1 MYTILH
7 ISDLHR
13 TGGEPISNHELL
25 SSLVADFERSAREE
39 PGVTRPDGIVVSG
52 DLVEGLPLESDTYP
66 QGLREQYQEATELLV
81 SLSNEFLDG
90 DRSRVV
96 IVPGNHDVD
105 WNGARIAFEVE
116 DKEASDPRSL
126 MSSPETSYRWSWS
139 SRQMFRIANIDRYQQ
154 RFEYFNDMY
163 SAFYNGVSLAYP
175 VDPEQPWNLFNLD
188 GGNIRVSAFNSC
200 VINDCFSNLGH
211 IRSVDLAECHLEM
224 RRVGRQGCLPIAVW
238 HHGVGGPPLASD
250 YIDPATVKQMID
262 KGFRLGLHG
271 HRHDS
276 TLSPVDLFVS
286 TKETM
291 AVIGAGSLCSGPRA
305 LPHGVNRRYNVIQID
320 RGEGTGR
327 VHVREMNQP
336 NIWGPGQLFESG
348 GQSHVSIDWTPS
360 SLEMVDQR
368 RSGGSIIKRAD
379 EIERLVDFGRLDE
392 ARELL
397 LADVAMTA
405 TYKRRLLAKLLRQAE
420 AWPDLK
426 NLLRRPENDE
436 ELAMYAMAAERSG
449 DMAGVDEV
457 LRTGEASGEFNAQL
471 IAELQQRVW
480 ARSRLER

>member
-13 TGGEPISNHELL
+13 TGGEPISNLELL

-39 PGVTRPDGIVVSG
+39 PGVTRPDAIVVSG
-52 DLVEGLPLESDTYP
+52 DLVEGLPLESSTYP
-66 QGLREQYQEATELLV
+66 QGLRAQYQEATELLV

-90 DRSRVV
+90 DRSRVI

-105 WNGARIAFEVE
+105 WNGAWKAFEVE

-126 MSSPETSYRWSWS
+126 MSNPDTTYRWSWS
-139 SRQMFRIANIDRYQQ
+139 SRQMFRIANMEHYQQ
-154 RFEYFNDMY
+154 RFKYFNEVY
-163 SAFYNGVSLAYP
+163 SAFYNGVCLAYP
-175 VDPEQPWNLFNLD
+175 VDPERPWNLFDLD
-188 GGNIRVSAFNSC
+188 GGNILVSTFNSC
-200 VINDCFSNLGH
+200 VINDCFPNLGH

-224 RRVGRQGCLPIAVW
+224 RRVGQQGCLPIAVW

-250 YIDPATVKQMID
+250 YVDPATVKQMVD

-276 TLSPVDLFVS
+276 TLSPVDLCVS
-286 TKETM
+286 TKEKM
-291 AVIGAGSLCSGPRA
+291 AVIGAGSLCSGPQT
-305 LPHGVNRRYNVIQID
+305 LPHGVNRRYNVLQID
-320 RGEGTGR
+320 QGEGTGR

-348 GQSHVSIDWTPS
+348 GQSHVSVDWTPS

-368 RSGGSIIKRAD
+368 RSGGSTIKRVD
-379 EIERLVDFGRLDE
+379 EIERLVGLGYLDE
-392 ARELL
+392 ARASL

-405 TYKRRLLAKLLRQAE
+405 TYKRRLLTKLLRQTE
-420 AWPDLK
+420 AWSDLK
-426 NLLRRPENDE
+426 DLLKRPENDE
-436 ELAMYAMAAERSG
+436 ELATYATAGERSG
-449 DMAGVDEV
+449 NIAGVDEV
-457 LRTGEASGEFNAQL
+457 LSAAEASGEFSAQL

-480 ARSRLER
+480 AHSRLER